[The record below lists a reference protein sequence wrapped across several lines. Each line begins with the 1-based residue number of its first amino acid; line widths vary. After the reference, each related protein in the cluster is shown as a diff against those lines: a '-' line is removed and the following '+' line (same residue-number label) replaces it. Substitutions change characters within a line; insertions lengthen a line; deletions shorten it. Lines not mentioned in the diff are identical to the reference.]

1 MSMENKNIAKS
12 IQLFHGNIYTYVNDK
27 NKSEIAMYL
36 CDTNLGNKVCMIPLD
51 NPDGYSNTVTIEGMK
66 KVLYP
71 ENYFEIEKSKIVSIL
86 KLKGKNAIVDY
97 QTYLQISEIV
107 IHSLLAKTTNTYQ
120 SLSHKRFQNIGKE
133 NFILT
138 EDYYKYLTWFDFK
151 TKLQFQRELR
161 VMPGILLHSVYW
173 AELGRNVGSELEK
186 LRPVLIFKKLLSK
199 KYINDSSVIVLPISS
214 KFTCQRYNT
223 NYPLIINGKINY
235 VKINDIQRISIK
247 RLSQPYRD
255 SEGKVV
261 VIGDEDIKHIKE
273 IIVNYFV
280 NDCI

>member
-1 MSMENKNIAKS
+1 MENKNIAKS

-161 VMPGILLHSVYW
+161 AMPGILLHSVYW

-273 IIVNYFV
+273 IIVNYLV

>member
-1 MSMENKNIAKS
+1 MENKNIAKS

-27 NKSEIAMYL
+27 SKSEIAMYL

-161 VMPGILLHSVYW
+161 VMPGILIHSVYW

>member
-1 MSMENKNIAKS
+1 MENKNIAKS

>member
-1 MSMENKNIAKS
+1 MENKNIAKS

-161 VMPGILLHSVYW
+161 AMPGFLLHSVYW

>member
-1 MSMENKNIAKS
+1 MENKNITKS

-27 NKSEIAMYL
+27 NESEIAMYL

-86 KLKGKNAIVDY
+86 KLKGKNANVDY
-97 QTYLQISEIV
+97 RTYLQISEIV

-235 VKINDIQRISIK
+235 VKINDMQRISIK

-261 VIGDEDIKHIKE
+261 VISDEDIKHIKE

>member
-1 MSMENKNIAKS
+1 MKNINITKS
-12 IQLFHGNIYTYVNDK
+12 IQLFHGNIYTYVNDQ
-27 NKSEIAMYL
+27 NESEIAMYL

-51 NPDGYSNTVTIEGMK
+51 RPDGCSNTVTIEGME

-161 VMPGILLHSVYW
+161 AMPGIILHSVYW

>member
-1 MSMENKNIAKS
+1 MENKNIAKS

-161 VMPGILLHSVYW
+161 AMPGILLHSVYW